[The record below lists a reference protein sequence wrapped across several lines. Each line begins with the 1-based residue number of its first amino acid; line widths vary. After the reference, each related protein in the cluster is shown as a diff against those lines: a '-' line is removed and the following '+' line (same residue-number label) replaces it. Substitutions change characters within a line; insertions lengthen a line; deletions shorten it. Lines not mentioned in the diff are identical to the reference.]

1 MYEKIAPYYKYI
13 FPSSNVQREF
23 FRRLFEEHRVE
34 SVLDT
39 ACGTGEQLE
48 AFAEMGLMA
57 HGLELEEAMVE
68 VIRRK
73 PLHQTGK
80 ITVKAG
86 DMLKAAELFPGP
98 YDAVICVGN
107 SLVHLKDLGE
117 ISRAVISMAETLKP
131 GGLIIIQIVN
141 YDRILDQNITS
152 LPTIE
157 AKDEGGNPIIFRRGY
172 DMSGLPGVI
181 GFNTR
186 LEAGGEEIAGSV
198 PLLPLRSDQLLDA
211 AEKAG
216 FIKSRLFGG
225 YDFSPFS
232 PNSQGCILVAEIQ
245 NL

>member
-34 SVLDT
+34 SVLDA
-39 ACGTGEQLE
+39 ACGSGEQLE
-48 AFAEMGLMA
+48 AFAEMGLKA
-57 HGLELEEAMVE
+57 HGLELEETMVE
-68 VIRRK
+68 IIKRK
-73 PLHQTGK
+73 PSHKADK

-98 YDAVICVGN
+98 YGAVICVGN
-107 SLVHLKDLGE
+107 SLVHLKDRE
-117 ISRAVISMAETLKP
+117 KISRAIVSWAKTLEP

-157 AKDEGGNPIIFRRGY
+157 TKDDDGNPIAFHRDY

-181 GFNTR
+181 RFNTR
-186 LEAGGEEIAGSV
+186 LKVKGEETAGSV
-198 PLLPLRSDQLLDA
+198 PLVPLRSEQLLDA
-211 AEKAG
+211 AGKAG
-216 FIKSRLFGG
+216 FIKSHLFGG

-232 PNSQGCILVAEIQ
+232 PDSQGCILTAEKQ
-245 NL
+245 NT